1 MDDLLSFSFFVDEII
16 WNYKA
21 EMGESTSNVRSVATL
36 KKKKKTKS
44 NNTERFAMFKLLGAK
59 NRVISGFAS
68 VVAALQV
75 VQLALGL
82 DVEVKED
89 ETVTR
94 QALTDLQ
101 RFIICILLVGGE
113 IRVKEIALSHDRFRQ
128 FVAVFE
134 PKYKQNCT
142 TFSKHPM
149 YKYVIEL
156 PQQERKRLYDLAHLI
171 FVN

>member
-1 MDDLLSFSFFVDEII
+1 LRRCDE
-16 WNYKA
+16 
-21 EMGESTSNVRSVATL
+21 

-113 IRVKEIALSHDRFRQ
+113 IRVKEIALPWLNQPSEQ
-128 FVAVFE
+128 KAVFPNRPSDRTVRICAIRTPIYE
-134 PKYKQNCT
+134 EIAWKCT
-142 TFSKHPM
+142 AI
-149 YKYVIEL
+149 YRVC
-156 PQQERKRLYDLAHLI
+156 
-171 FVN
+171 